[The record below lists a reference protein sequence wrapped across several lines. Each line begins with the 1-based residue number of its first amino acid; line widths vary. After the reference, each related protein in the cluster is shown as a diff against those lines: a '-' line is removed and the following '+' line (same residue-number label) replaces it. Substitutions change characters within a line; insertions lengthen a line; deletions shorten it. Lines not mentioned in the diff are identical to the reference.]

1 MSFSLIEIEIGARID
16 CNFWEK
22 RVNAKKGN
30 VLISSREEGELQWG
44 GWDRSNTER
53 TINEKKKVK

>member
-1 MSFSLIEIEIGARID
+1 MSFSLIEIEIGADRLQLLG
-16 CNFWEK
+16 K

-53 TINEKKKVK
+53 SIMKKKKAK